1 MTSETTKL
9 DLDSRSLVSGRV
21 VIEASAGTGKTYA
34 LTVLAVRH
42 IAETELTAD
51 HLLMVTF
58 TKAAT
63 AELRHKTRERA
74 QEAVDCLRTGKQTEP
89 WMNSMFASPETMA
102 KAEKK
107 LNAFISQFD
116 ETTITTIHGFCQI
129 VLSRL
134 GLNSPAPANYT
145 VQNNIE
151 NIIDQS
157 ITDALASRLSKSPAL
172 LYGRKNKKT
181 PKGEPQQYHDFQAD
195 ELSSSLNALKEA
207 TKKIVGNSGAL
218 MLPQKQPS
226 IFATNRASIS
236 EAEIETLELAERIAE
251 EATTIVADVRRRC
264 QDLQIITYDD
274 MVRLVAQTLNPLEAS
289 GEQLHTAAKVIAS
302 VIANQYQ
309 MIMVDEFQD
318 TDLSQWSIFKKIY
331 ESDSDNLTL
340 VTVGDPKQSIYRFR
354 GADVQVYLDAVK
366 PVIPSYE
373 LTTNHR
379 SDGALLSALDTL
391 LLGTQFDVAGDV
403 KFKSVDPSS
412 RNEDT
417 RVGSKTEQPVYK
429 HVPGAPLEL
438 RYLSNDPDL
447 GAGETPGKRL
457 KDGKLG
463 EPKKNNNDGY
473 QVRRIFWRDTCN
485 HIVEL
490 LSDGLIPDKKSE
502 LPDKSRAIKPS
513 DIAILVNSHRD
524 AETAVNYLRD
534 SGVPAVRLKT
544 NSVFGSMAAMHWLMF
559 LGAIANPGKP
569 QFVRAFALSWFGSS
583 SNEDLLTA
591 SNDDIAAWQREC
603 AESSELLRKRGF
615 AALYL
620 SFRNSTNFLGRIL
633 GEPDGERHITDLD
646 HLAEILTSM
655 PRFARKVGATECF
668 KTLQDLVEEHD
679 DQNEEHLR
687 RIEGDDDAVK
697 VMTIHTSKGLQFPIV
712 FLPTLHKKPNSR
724 GNNPG
729 MFSYKFDGEIT
740 SRRIIDVASGF
751 ENAKKWIL
759 NLTKEKSQTALWKN
773 EFKVNKVEYGREVE
787 AKKDR
792 FSESMRL
799 IYVALTR
806 AEHKVIAYWSAEGE
820 DNNKGNINVA
830 LAKVLIA
837 HDKTLS
843 RIPTE
848 REALDNLM
856 TSISKKSG
864 GTIAAIALR
873 SEKVDPLVWAP
884 NLSEKLAT
892 KIDVATFTRNRE
904 SVRLYGFARWSY
916 SGISKALKGEKVD
929 GSGDGAPGTDESNPV
944 VEEADQINES
954 INLIEPLKQNRDVDV
969 HIKTE
974 DAIAAMPLFAGVAG
988 ASFGVAVHKVY
999 KEIDP
1004 SKIDIE
1010 KLIAEEVA
1018 TQFDSWSEEVDK
1030 SKISDG
1036 IIKSIDS
1043 PLGAEFGGKT
1053 LRSLGAAD
1061 RLAELSFDFRL
1072 AQDKAFKLSEIGNLM
1087 LKHGDLDEELL
1098 ILAQRLNDLGSDNQQ
1113 VAGFMTGSIDAV
1125 FRIID
1130 DKNNAR
1136 YIVTD
1141 YKTNQLHD
1149 PKAENVNPLISYH
1162 PENLLKPMI
1171 REGFILQILVYTVAL
1186 HRYLKW
1192 RQPEYDPEKHLGGS
1206 AYFFIRGMIGF
1217 ETNESPARPYGVFFW
1232 RPPTKLILALDA
1244 LFAGRPH

>member
-1 MTSETTKL
+1 MSSKTTKL

-42 IAETELTAD
+42 IAETELTANQ
-51 HLLMVTF
+51 LLMVTF

-74 QEAVDCLRTGKQTEP
+74 QEAVDCLRTRKQTEP
-89 WMNSMFASPETMA
+89 WMNSMFASPETMT

-145 VQNNIE
+145 VQNEIE

-157 ITDALASRLSKSPAL
+157 ITDALASRLSENPAL
-172 LYGRKNKKT
+172 RYGRRKKRKP
-181 PKGEPQQYHDFQAD
+181 PKGEPQQYHDLRSGN
-195 ELSSSLNALKEA
+195 LSKSLNDLKEA
-207 TKKIVGNSGAL
+207 VKKIIGNSGAL
-218 MLPQKQPS
+218 VLPQTQPS
-226 IFATNRASIS
+226 DFATNRTSLKL
-236 EAEIETLELAERIAE
+236 AEIETLELAEKIAE
-251 EATTIVADVRRRC
+251 VAMTIVTDIRRRC
-264 QDLQIITYDD
+264 QDLEIITYDD
-274 MVRLVAQTLNPLEAS
+274 MVRLVAQTLNPPEGS

-302 VIANQYQ
+302 LIANQYQ

-318 TDLSQWSIFKKIY
+318 TDLSQWSIFKRIY
-331 ESDSDNLTL
+331 ESDLDNLTL

-354 GADVQVYLDAVK
+354 GADVQVYLDAVR
-366 PVIPSYE
+366 PVSPAYE

-379 SDGALLSALDTL
+379 SDEVLLSALDSL
-391 LLGTQFDVAGDV
+391 FLDDTQFDVAGDV
-403 KFKSVDPSS
+403 KFKPVEPAAK
-412 RNEDT
+412 NKNT
-417 RVGSKTEQPVYK
+417 RVDSKSAPPVYD

-438 RYLSNDPDL
+438 RYLSNDPAL
-447 GAGETPGKRL
+447 GAGETPGEPK
-457 KDGKLG
+457 KDGSPGK
-463 EPKKNNNDGY
+463 PKKNNNDKY
-473 QVRRIFWRDTCN
+473 HVRQIFWRDACN
-485 HIVEL
+485 HIVQL
-490 LSDGLIPDKKSE
+490 LSDGEIPDKKSE
-502 LPDKSRAIKPS
+502 MPSKSRAIKPS
-513 DIAILVNSHRD
+513 DIAILVNAHRD

-544 NSVFGSMAAMHWLMF
+544 DSVFGSMAAMHWLMF

-583 SNEDLLTA
+583 SSEELLTA
-591 SNDDIAAWQREC
+591 KPDEIAVWQREC
-603 AESSELLRKRGF
+603 AESSELLQKRGF

-620 SFRNSTNFLGRIL
+620 SFRNSTKFLDRIL
-633 GEPDGERHITDLD
+633 RDPDGERHITDLD
-646 HLAEILTSM
+646 HLAEILTSI
-655 PRFARKVGATECF
+655 PRFAQKAGARECF
-668 KTLQDLVEEHD
+668 KILQDLVEEHD

-697 VMTIHTSKGLQFPIV
+697 VMTIHSSKGLQFPIV
-712 FLPTLHKKPNSR
+712 FLPTLHKSPNNR

-729 MFSYKFDGEIT
+729 MFSYKFDGEAT
-740 SRRIIDVASGF
+740 SRRVIDVASGF
-751 ENAKKWIL
+751 RNAKNWIF
-759 NLTKEKSQTALWKN
+759 NLSKEKIQTAIWNN
-773 EFKVNKVEYGREVE
+773 EFEGKTKGRKLE

-799 IYVALTR
+799 LYVALTR
-806 AEHKVIAYWSAEGE
+806 AEHKVVTYWSAEGP
-820 DNNKGNINVA
+820 DNGKGNIGVA
-830 LAKVLIA
+830 FAKVLFD

-848 REALDNLM
+848 KEALDNLM

-864 GTIAAIALR
+864 GTIAAIALQ
-873 SEKVDPLVWAP
+873 SEKVDPLVWVP
-884 NLSEKLAT
+884 DQNEKLAA
-892 KIDVATFTRNRE
+892 KVDVATFTRDHE

-916 SGISKALKGEKVD
+916 SDLSKALKGEKVNE
-929 GSGDGAPGTDESNPV
+929 GGDGAPGTDESSPV
-944 VEEADQINES
+944 VEEEQMSDS
-954 INLIEPLKQNRDVDV
+954 DDVIEAPKQSKNVDV

-974 DAIAAMPLFAGVAG
+974 DVKAAMPLFGGAAG
-988 ASFGVAVHKVY
+988 ASFGVAVHKIY

-1010 KLIAEEVA
+1010 NLIVNEVA
-1018 TQFDSWSEEVDK
+1018 AQFESWSDEVDK

-1043 PLGAEFGGKT
+1043 PLGIEFGGRT
-1053 LRSLGAAD
+1053 LRSLGAAH

-1072 AQDKAFKLSEIGNLM
+1072 TQDKAFKLSEIGNLM
-1087 LKHGDLDEELL
+1087 LKHGDLNEELSVF
-1098 ILAQRLNDLGSDNQQ
+1098 AQRLVGLGSDNQQ
-1113 VAGFMTGSIDAV
+1113 IAGYMTGSIDAV

-1130 DKNNAR
+1130 SDNNVR
-1136 YIVTD
+1136 YLLSD
-1141 YKTNQLHD
+1141 YKSDQLHD
-1149 PKAENVNPLISYH
+1149 PKAENENPLTSYH
-1162 PENLLKPMI
+1162 PECLTDPMVKK
-1171 REGFILQILVYTVAL
+1171 GYILQILVYSVAL

-1192 RQPEYDPEKHLGGS
+1192 RQPEYDPDKHLGGA
-1206 AYFFIRGMIGF
+1206 AYLFMRGMIGF
-1217 ETNESPARPYGVFFW
+1217 ETSESPARPYGVYFW
-1232 RPPTKLILALDA
+1232 RPPTKLILSLDA
-1244 LFAGRPH
+1244 LFAGKPF

>member
-1 MTSETTKL
+1 MTSETTEL
-9 DLDSRSLVSGRV
+9 DLASSTLASGRV

-42 IAETELTAD
+42 IAETDLTAD
-51 HLLMVTF
+51 QLLMVTF

-74 QEAVDCLRTGKQTEP
+74 QEAIDCLRTGTQTET
-89 WMNSMFASPETMA
+89 WMNSMFATPETRE
-102 KAEKK
+102 KASQR
-107 LNAFISQFD
+107 LNIFISQFD

-129 VLSRL
+129 VLSRI
-134 GLNSPAPANYT
+134 GLKSPAPLNYT

-151 NIIDQS
+151 NIIDQT
-157 ITDALASRLSKSPAL
+157 ITDALASRLSENPAL
-172 LYGRKNKKT
+172 IHGNWTFRIKSGNNIKGDFKSYTSKDVQSSISKLRQVIDRILKN
-181 PKGEPQQYHDFQAD
+181 PC
-195 ELSSSLNALKEA
+195 SL
-207 TKKIVGNSGAL
+207 V
-218 MLPQKQPS
+218 LPAKYPHYY
-226 IFATNRASIS
+226 ATNRDSILGTDK
-236 EAEIETLELAERIAE
+236 EFQIQILEVAERIAE

-264 QDLQIITYDD
+264 QELEIITYDD
-274 MVRLVAQTLNPLEAS
+274 MVRLVAQTLNPKEAS
-289 GEQLHTAAKVIAS
+289 DEQLQTAATVIAS

-318 TDLSQWSIFKKIY
+318 TDFSQWSIFKKIY
-331 ESDSDNLTL
+331 ETDSNNLTL

-354 GADVQVYLDAVK
+354 GADVQVYLDAIK
-366 PVIPSYE
+366 PVTPTFE

-379 SDGALLSALDTL
+379 SDGALLCALDSL

-403 KFKSVDPSS
+403 SFKSVNPSA
-412 RNEDT
+412 RNKDT
-417 RVGSKTEQPVYK
+417 RTGSRTEPRIYNN
-429 HVPGAPLEL
+429 VPGAPLEL

-447 GAGETPGKRL
+447 GAGETPGK
-457 KDGKLG
+457 
-463 EPKKNNNDGY
+463 PTKNNNNGY

-490 LSDGLIPDKKSE
+490 LSDGSIPDKESE
-502 LPDKSRAIKPS
+502 MPSKPRAIKPS
-513 DIAILVNSHRD
+513 DIAILVSSHRD

-583 SNEDLLTA
+583 SNEALLTA
-591 SNDDIAAWQREC
+591 SNDDVGAWQREC
-603 AESSELLRKRGF
+603 AESSELLRKQGF

-646 HLAEILTSM
+646 HLAEILTSL
-655 PRFARKVGATECF
+655 PRFAQKAGATECF

-679 DQNEEHLR
+679 NQNEEHLR

-712 FLPTLHKKPNSR
+712 FLPTLHKGPNNKS
-724 GNNPG
+724 NNPG
-729 MFSYKFDGEIT
+729 MFSYQFDSEAT
-740 SRRIIDVASGF
+740 SQRIIDVASGF
-751 ENAKKWIL
+751 ESADWIFNLPKNANQEIVFKL
-759 NLTKEKSQTALWKN
+759 KEGS
-773 EFKVNKVEYGREVE
+773 GRKEE

-799 IYVALTR
+799 LYVALTR
-806 AEHKVIAYWSAEGE
+806 AEHKVIAYWSAEGP
-820 DNNKGNINVA
+820 DNDKGNINVA
-830 LAKVLIA
+830 LAKVLFA
-837 HDKTLS
+837 HDKTLT

-848 REALDNLM
+848 KEPLDNLM

-864 GTIAAIALR
+864 GTIAAIALQPNQVKALVWSNS
-873 SEKVDPLVWAP
+873 SEK
-884 NLSEKLAT
+884 SET
-892 KIDVATFTRNRE
+892 TVDVATFTRDRQ

-916 SGISKALKGEKVD
+916 SGLSKALKGEKID
-929 GSGDGAPGTDESNPV
+929 GGGDGAPGTDESNLV
-944 VEEADQINES
+944 VDEADQNRES
-954 INLIEPLKQNRDVDV
+954 IDVIERLKPNQDVVV

-974 DAIAAMPLFAGVAG
+974 DAKAAMPLFNGAAG
-988 ASFGVAVHKVY
+988 ASFGVAVHKIY

-1010 KLIAEEVA
+1010 KLISEEVA
-1018 TQFDSWSEEVDK
+1018 TQFDSWPDEVDK
-1030 SKISDG
+1030 SKISEG
-1036 IIKSIDS
+1036 IAKSIDS

-1053 LRSLGAAD
+1053 LRSLGAAQ

-1072 AQDKAFKLSEIGNLM
+1072 AQDEAFKLSEIGNLM
-1087 LKHGDLDEELL
+1087 LKHGDLNEELSV
-1098 ILAQRLNDLGSDNQQ
+1098 LAKRLVDLGSDNQQ
-1113 VAGFMTGSIDAV
+1113 IAGFMTGSIDAV
-1125 FRIID
+1125 FRISD
-1130 DKNNAR
+1130 DENNAR

-1149 PKAENVNPLISYH
+1149 PKAENENPLTSYH
-1162 PENLLKPMI
+1162 PENLLRPMI
-1171 REGFILQILVYTVAL
+1171 KEGFILQKLVYTVAL

-1217 ETNESPARPYGVFFW
+1217 ETNESPARPYGVYFW